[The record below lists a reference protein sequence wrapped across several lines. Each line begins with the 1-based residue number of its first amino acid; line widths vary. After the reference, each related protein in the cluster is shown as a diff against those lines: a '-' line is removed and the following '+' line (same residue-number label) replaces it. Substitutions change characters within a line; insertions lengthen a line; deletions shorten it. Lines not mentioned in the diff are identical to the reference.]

1 MKGQTQLFNTG
12 SMSSARAMRKLRRDR
27 EIERLRLQRRTKLEF
42 PQGKRLD
49 FAEREFNLTDEE
61 RNHVVWLGDCPMCH
75 YGPLHTMRVHVDG
88 HGKKSYSI
96 QCANSGCSHPTEKFP
111 SSQMAIRNWKV
122 IAALHK

>member
-1 MKGQTQLFNTG
+1 MKGQTQLFNTS
-12 SMSSARAMRKLRRDR
+12 SMSSARAMRKLRRER
-27 EIERLRLQRRTKLEF
+27 EIERFRLQRRNYKTDVCF
-42 PQGKRLD
+42 PKD

-61 RNHVVWLGDCPMCH
+61 RNHAVRLGECPMCH